1 MRIMSQAGS
10 IEHEGI
16 VENVSSDSVDIRIA
30 SEAACSGC
38 HAEGF
43 CSLTGKEHK
52 IIHVEGKYKVEEGDT
67 VSVVISE
74 STGYK
79 AVFLGYLLP
88 LLILIISLVLFISF
102 SVREIFAGLFSI
114 GVLVPYF
121 LILYF
126 FRERINQNFTFT
138 LKT

>member
-1 MRIMSQAGS
+1 MSQAGS

-16 VENVSSDSVDIRIA
+16 VEKVSSDSVDIRIA

-43 CSLTGKEHK
+43 CSLSGKEHK
-52 IIHVEGKYKVEEGDT
+52 IIHVSGKFKVEEGDT

-79 AVFLGYLLP
+79 AVFLGYLMP
-88 LLILIISLVLFISF
+88 LLILIISLVILTSF
-102 SVREIFAGLFSI
+102 SVKEIFAGLVSI

-126 FRERINQNFTFT
+126 FKERINQSFTFT

>member
-1 MRIMSQAGS
+1 MSQAGS

>member
-1 MRIMSQAGS
+1 MGKIGQAGR
-10 IEHEGI
+10 IEHEGK
-16 VENVSSDSVDIRIA
+16 VERVSTDSVDIRIA

-43 CSLTGKEHK
+43 CSLTGREHK
-52 IIHVEGKYKVEEGDT
+52 IIHVTGKYKVEEGDT

-88 LLILIISLVLFISF
+88 LLLLIISLVLLLSF
-102 SVREIFAGLFSI
+102 SVREIIAGLVSI
-114 GVLVPYF
+114 GILAPYF
-121 LILYF
+121 FILYF
-126 FRERINQNFTFT
+126 FRERINQSFTFT